1 MNLTISIL
9 MSYWCIVCSLKVPV
23 SKSNRKSS
31 TDQDLVVFSSQPCGI
46 ESSSDD
52 HSSPPA
58 NSQVSSCA
66 VSRRTS
72 IGPHLR
78 STADDGGHISIS
90 ESHENSIVRAK
101 QQCAGPDILN
111 FEHLKMQL
119 DKLTGQNR
127 EKQRQSDAEGG
138 NNVVSPSPSC
148 ASISSQ
154 TATTNLPCVGSWPS
168 GLDRTSSIESDVLLP
183 ADSGISSLKSV
194 SSVATD
200 SMPALLYKSTEVEQK
215 LLLSD
220 AVCAASPLV
229 SVQGD
234 LSASGIAIQQ
244 MRHESLVSSHH
255 HHHYHHHQHVPAC
268 HDTLTQ
274 PTPVSTW
281 PRTTCPQLM
290 NAGNTSSAFHQ
301 PDFLQEFAQPTPAY
315 CTPEWQQQIL
325 LQQALMMSQQ
335 MQAQH
340 PVIAQCQQVLRLQ
353 QQLQH
358 HQQAVQMMQSTLLQ
372 SQYKPHMHNAFVSPV
387 PVATDLSLQYLHWQ
401 TQLTSLL
408 TESGLPPGKAHE
420 IVQQLQY
427 IMIPCPLQNRATPLQ
442 PLLTNTS
449 CSIDPFSQLHNHL
462 LPSQFS
468 AVGLP
473 SSLLTSWSNIQFAYA
488 NVVQLLARPNPLIT
502 PELLE
507 SMFAQ
512 LPPPLNFSASNS
524 LNSGV
529 SFESLHTKFLEL
541 LLMQIGQPS
550 VTPTQLT
557 PPPSMSAHFC
567 FGNSVTNNGDNSS
580 IGMNKIVGSA
590 AVQSM
595 VLDVEGKSSPI
606 TMDSKQLSTPVKA
619 TRACYAGAD
628 GSVVTQACSLN
639 RGASVDSESGDI
651 PGAKIPGIP
660 RSSVP
665 CSRHHSVPAGNG
677 VKVSVPKKN
686 VDCPQGLADL
696 DMALKEKLRPRTTK
710 GVGHTA
716 VVVSSNTVCSVSS
729 TPSLSATAPVTCDFE
744 QSIVTN
750 VNASSDISVTTPR
763 STSSVV
769 HDASAMPKQH
779 NISGAKFPAA
789 VINEKTDAVKK
800 PQVPVARETVCKGG
814 DVVAAGTASLP
825 CTKTV
830 PTVSGNV
837 LLPDVNKDVVKPAS
851 SSMCMN
857 VAPSPIQLVASA
869 KSLSQCR
876 ECISDYC
883 LPSTAVSDSAIAA
896 TTTQLA
902 QRHLQKKM
910 ACADQ
915 ENVSAIDVTTWQS
928 HPVTAVSYTSC
939 IIQSFGCSYCIH

>member
-1 MNLTISIL
+1 M
-9 MSYWCIVCSLKVPV
+9 
-23 SKSNRKSS
+23 SKSNRKTS
-31 TDQDLVVFSSQPCGI
+31 TDQDFGVFSSQPGGI

-52 HSSPPA
+52 HSLPPA
-58 NSQVSSCA
+58 SSQVSSCA

-78 STADDGGHISIS
+78 SMADDGGHISIS
-90 ESHENSIVRAK
+90 ESHENSVVRAK

-127 EKQRQSDAEGG
+127 EKQRQSDAESG
-138 NNVVSPSPSC
+138 NNVVSPSPSG
-148 ASISSQ
+148 ASIGSQ

-168 GLDRTSSIESDVLLP
+168 GLNRTSSIESDVLLP

-200 SMPALLYKSTEVEQK
+200 STPALLYKCTDVEQK
-215 LLLSD
+215 PLLSD
-220 AVCAASPLV
+220 ALCAASPLV

-234 LSASGIAIQQ
+234 LSASGIAVRQ
-244 MRHESLVSSHH
+244 MMYESLVSSHH
-255 HHHYHHHQHVPAC
+255 HHHHYHHDQHVPAC

-281 PRTTCPQLM
+281 PPTTCPQLV
-290 NAGNTSSAFHQ
+290 NAANTSSAFHQ
-301 PDFLQEFAQPTPAY
+301 PGFLQEFAQPTTAY
-315 CTPEWQQQIL
+315 CTPEWQQQML

-340 PVIAQCQQVLRLQ
+340 PVIAQCQQMLRLQ
-353 QQLQH
+353 QQLQQ
-358 HQQAVQMMQSTLLQ
+358 HQQAAQLMQSMLLQ
-372 SQYKPHMHNAFVSPV
+372 AQYKADMMHSAFVSPV
-387 PVATDLSLQYLHWQ
+387 PVATDLPLHYLHWQ

-427 IMIPCPLQNRATPLQ
+427 ITTPCPLQNRATPLQ

-462 LPSQFS
+462 LPSQFP
-468 AVGLP
+468 AVGFP

-488 NVVQLLARPNPLIT
+488 HVVQLLARPNPLIT

-512 LPPPLNFSASNS
+512 LPLPLNLSVSNS

-550 VTPTQLT
+550 ATPTQLT

-567 FGNSVTNNGDNSS
+567 FGNSVTNNDDNSS
-580 IGMNKIVGSA
+580 IGVNKIVGSA

-595 VLDVEGKSSPI
+595 VLDVEGKSSPLA
-606 TMDSKQLSTPVKA
+606 MDSKQLSTPVKA

-628 GSVVTQACSLN
+628 GSVVTQTCSLN
-639 RGASVDSESGDI
+639 RGASVDLESGDV
-651 PGAKIPGIP
+651 PGAKISGIS
-660 RSSVP
+660 RSSMP
-665 CSRHHSVPAGNG
+665 CTRHHSIPSGNG
-677 VKVSVPKKN
+677 AKMSGSSVPKKN

-710 GVGHTA
+710 GVSHTA
-716 VVVSSNTVCSVSS
+716 VAVSSNTLCSVSS
-729 TPSLSATAPVTCDFE
+729 TPSLSASAPVTCDLEHSF
-744 QSIVTN
+744 VTN
-750 VNASSDISVTTPR
+750 VNASSNISVTTR
-763 STSSVV
+763 STSSVI
-769 HDASAMPKQH
+769 HDASALPKQH
-779 NISGAKFPAA
+779 NVSGAKFAAA

-800 PQVPVARETVCKGG
+800 QQVPVVRETVCKDG
-814 DVVAAGTASLP
+814 DVVAATTASVS

-830 PTVSGNV
+830 PTVSANV
-837 LLPDVNKDVVKPAS
+837 LLPDVNKDIVKPAN

-857 VAPSPIQLVASA
+857 IAASPIQLVASA

-902 QRHLQKKM
+902 QRHLQKRM
-910 ACADQ
+910 AFADQ
-915 ENVSAIDVTTWQS
+915 ENVSAIDVTTRQS
-928 HPVTAVSYTSC
+928 HPLTAVSYTFC
-939 IIQSFGCSYCIH
+939 IIQSFWCFYCIY